1 MVPVIAS
8 ESPAR
13 APKAV
18 AARGNFEARST
29 KSREGRKSRKGRER
43 GINDGEPRVRSS
55 GMEAIFRYGI

>member
-1 MVPVIAS
+1 VVAIMVPVIAR

-29 KSREGRKSRKGRER
+29 KSRKGRER

>member
-1 MVPVIAS
+1 MVPVIAR

-29 KSREGRKSRKGRER
+29 KSRKGRKGRER
-43 GINDGEPRVRSS
+43 GMNDGEPRVRSS